1 MRFIVNL
8 PKEELESVE
17 RICFQVEEA
26 QWFYED
32 FIRPLDP
39 NLPSLNLRQ
48 FCLRIF
54 QHCPLLSGFSPYHHS
69 TAFSEFLAYKTRVP
83 VRGAIMLNE
92 AMDEVVLV
100 KGWKKGANWSFP
112 RGKINKDEKD
122 LACAVREV
130 YEETGFD
137 IQGAGLVGEEKE
149 AKYIEITMREQHMR
163 LYVFRNV
170 PMDTCF
176 EPRTRKEISK
186 IQWYKLSELPTLKK
200 SKQHQQEGRGEDLAV
215 NANKFYMVAPFLV
228 PLKKWIIQ
236 QRKQDHVKKSLLSEQ
251 APVVSAE
258 AELIEEDHL
267 PNISPETSPEDN
279 MSRLLANL
287 RRQGPKLSVSDLP
300 ELSEPMHAARDASLQ
315 LKELLQVPTTAPSIR
330 SDADNHEDSR
340 TTPDTTAQANAMLS
354 TLRADGTL
362 GDKYPMPNDKPQKP
376 FDEVMELPSIP
387 RIPQQYSPA
396 AQQTSRRSPP
406 PSFPF
411 SPDQVG
417 RFPAQQLSRPIADW
431 PSPVSKTGQY
441 PSAIY
446 PQAKQYPMM
455 PPHHQQSAYLSAQSA
470 RQVPAPYQRTGDPY
484 FAQAPRFPSDHYPSI
499 PPASKLPPPKLTSH
513 TSTLLNIFKSG
524 TSPFSD
530 PKSAGNTTLQ
540 SDINITDR
548 NHVSVPS
555 SAKSYSASSIP
566 LGESR
571 SEETPKPLNTESNG
585 APVVRTLQQDALLNL
600 FRTSPMSN
608 SDTAHKTPTTLE
620 PPSAPIELSAFPSP
634 SHSRVTSEINQAEVM
649 NISKPVSNG
658 KVAIKKRHEITTAT
672 SAKAPVSATVTGPL
686 NVPQFDRIAKK
697 TTDATPGIGAAREPG
712 HSTKSQHIAPFR
724 ILSRTGALHKPLQAT
739 EITKQPSPKTQLTG
753 PAAVRAPTSTKSQKK
768 ESPKIFQPQILRRPP
783 QEQPPS
789 QASSQPSSHPQQPTL
804 RKPLQPLSPTQLP
817 STAPT
822 SLPVQTHLKPP
833 SPNPSQA
840 SPSVDPFLQTLSPPP
855 PSSPAPLITKD
866 NIMLE
871 RRSGQTLEQKNALL
885 SLFGKPKPSPQTP
898 AVSPLAER
906 FSPTE
911 TGALISFPPGRATKS
926 SSRIGSG
933 ASVLGDS
940 AGGGK
945 QSAGKQATPV
955 DKTVLLSYLDGVLL
969 KEGRK

>member
-1 MRFIVNL
+1 MLTRAIQYDRDKDAAGRLASWSGLDDLCVRFIVNL

-122 LACAVREV
+122 LDCAVREV

-137 IQGAGLVGEEKE
+137 IQGAGLVGEEE
-149 AKYIEITMREQHMR
+149 DAKYIEITMREQHMR

-200 SKQHQQEGRGEDLAV
+200 SKQHQQDGRGEDLAV

-236 QRKQDHVKKSLLSEQ
+236 QKKQDHVKKSVLSEQ
-251 APVVSAE
+251 APVVSE
-258 AELIEEDHL
+258 KAELIEEDHL
-267 PNISPETSPEDN
+267 PSVSPETSPEDN

-287 RRQGPKLSVSDLP
+287 RRQGSKPSVSDLP
-300 ELSEPMHAARDASLQ
+300 EVSEPMHVARDASLQ

-330 SDADNHEDSR
+330 TDADTHEDSR

-354 TLRADGTL
+354 TLRTDGTL
-362 GDKYPMPNDKPQKP
+362 GDKYPMLYGKLQKP

-387 RIPQQYSPA
+387 RIPQQQLPA

-417 RFPAQQLSRPIADW
+417 RFSAQQPSRPLADW
-431 PSPVSKTGQY
+431 PSPGSKTGQY

-446 PQAKQYPMM
+446 PQAKQHPMV
-455 PPHHQQSAYLSAQSA
+455 PHHFQQSAYLSAQSA

-484 FAQAPRFPSDHYPSI
+484 FTQAPRFPSDHYPSI

-530 PKSAGNTTLQ
+530 PKSAGKTTVQ
-540 SDINITDR
+540 SDINNIADR
-548 NHVSVPS
+548 HHVSAPS
-555 SAKSYSASSIP
+555 SAKPYSADSIP
-566 LGESR
+566 LGENR
-571 SEETPKPLNTESNG
+571 SEGPPKPLNTESNG
-585 APVVRTLQQDALLNL
+585 APVVRTQQQDALLNL

-634 SHSRVTSEINQAEVM
+634 SHSRVTSEVNQAKVM

-672 SAKAPVSATVTGPL
+672 LAKAPVSATVTGPL

-697 TTDATPGIGAAREPG
+697 VTGATSGIGAARNGNNQTTFSED
-712 HSTKSQHIAPFR
+712 
-724 ILSRTGALHKPLQAT
+724 AT
-739 EITKQPSPKTQLTG
+739 HRSDPG
-753 PAAVRAPTSTKSQKK
+753 PAPY
-768 ESPKIFQPQILRRPP
+768 E
-783 QEQPPS
+783 
-789 QASSQPSSHPQQPTL
+789 H
-804 RKPLQPLSPTQLP
+804 
-817 STAPT
+817 
-822 SLPVQTHLKPP
+822 
-833 SPNPSQA
+833 
-840 SPSVDPFLQTLSPPP
+840 
-855 PSSPAPLITKD
+855 
-866 NIMLE
+866 
-871 RRSGQTLEQKNALL
+871 
-885 SLFGKPKPSPQTP
+885 
-898 AVSPLAER
+898 
-906 FSPTE
+906 
-911 TGALISFPPGRATKS
+911 
-926 SSRIGSG
+926 
-933 ASVLGDS
+933 
-940 AGGGK
+940 
-945 QSAGKQATPV
+945 
-955 DKTVLLSYLDGVLL
+955 
-969 KEGRK
+969 